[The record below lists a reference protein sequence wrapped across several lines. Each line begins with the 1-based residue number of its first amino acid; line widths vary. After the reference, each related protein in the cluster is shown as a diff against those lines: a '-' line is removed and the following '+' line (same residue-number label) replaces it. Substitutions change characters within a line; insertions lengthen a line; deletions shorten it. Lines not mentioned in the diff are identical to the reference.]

1 MWATNTIITFEG
13 LHQSSNYKFY
23 FLQIK
28 CWLIE
33 FTMQLTS
40 IRGLNI
46 YSKKVLVFKC
56 VRSFWTTG
64 QTLWSQQALVTGVT
78 ELAKFSERFWL
89 CSGVQWSCAFPVCF
103 LFASYRAPE
112 VLIWL
117 ENITYCALFKW
128 SLVLGASSFLHTA
141 LGFHYY
147 ISYQPIIC
155 KWLMLTVERIIYNA
169 SITLMARR

>member
-13 LHQSSNYKFY
+13 LRQSSNCKFY
-23 FLQIK
+23 L
-28 CWLIE
+28 
-33 FTMQLTS
+33 QLTS
-40 IRGLNI
+40 IRALNI
-46 YSKKVLVFKC
+46 YSKKFLKSFASFKC
-56 VRSFWTTG
+56 VRPFWTTG

-128 SLVLGASSFLHTA
+128 SLVLGASSFLHAA